1 MKLLFFIICILG
13 LQTVNASTDTII
25 VNKDPRLD
33 LLSAKQA
40 LINKR
45 TAMLTSNGM
54 YKGYRLQVVSTNNR
68 ELAYKI
74 KSDLLTKFPEQ
85 KCYTLFQSPNFKV
98 RIGNFLKK
106 SDAENFRTQLS
117 RYYPSGVYIVEDGVE
132 YIPTEEEMN
141 NE

>member
-1 MKLLFFIICILG
+1 MKLFFFIICLLG
-13 LQTVNASTDTII
+13 LQTVYASTDTII

-45 TAMLTSNGM
+45 SAMLTSNGM

-68 ELAYKI
+68 EQAYKI
-74 KSDLLTKFPEQ
+74 KSDLLTKFPDQ

-106 SDAENFRTQLS
+106 SDAENFRMQLS
-117 RYYPSGVYIVEDGVE
+117 RYYPSGVYIVEDAIE
-132 YIPTEEEMN
+132 YTPTEEEMN
-141 NE
+141 N